1 MKNSDEI
8 KNYVRRSLYV
18 FHRHNISLIALMNIC
33 FIAFSQSKGLTFNL
47 GTLLLLNLLT
57 LFYVVSSQIRDLLLR
72 FHKNKIYGIDF
83 VLQFSLSMVVLVF
96 LIYDRLTVTIF
107 LQIFAFSYGVYAAII
122 ILVLQRKDRSFRA
135 VFVIRKSHPSL
146 GRDSNFGKRDLFSKT
161 GILFQFALSKDLLL
175 GLFVLTK
182 EDFGLMSALASF
194 WVVARFLGP
203 TAVIQNKIS
212 EGDPRSSGKSHLTLR
227 FFNKNKVST
236 IQVQAI
242 VIGILGLSGYLFI
255 PMLMGSGF
263 QPSSNMAIAGI
274 GAEVLLMKTLYDL
287 STSELGFSQNLFVFT
302 SFLQVMI
309 LGVMHALGAELSI
322 ALVWS
327 TSALTYLL
335 WQVLIFSKKKYE
347 KS

>member
-1 MKNSDEI
+1 
-8 KNYVRRSLYV
+8 
-18 FHRHNISLIALMNIC
+18 
-33 FIAFSQSKGLTFNL
+33 
-47 GTLLLLNLLT
+47 
-57 LFYVVSSQIRDLLLR
+57 
-72 FHKNKIYGIDF
+72 
-83 VLQFSLSMVVLVF
+83 
-96 LIYDRLTVTIF
+96 
-107 LQIFAFSYGVYAAII
+107 
-122 ILVLQRKDRSFRA
+122 
-135 VFVIRKSHPSL
+135 
-146 GRDSNFGKRDLFSKT
+146 
-161 GILFQFALSKDLLL
+161 
-175 GLFVLTK
+175 VLTK